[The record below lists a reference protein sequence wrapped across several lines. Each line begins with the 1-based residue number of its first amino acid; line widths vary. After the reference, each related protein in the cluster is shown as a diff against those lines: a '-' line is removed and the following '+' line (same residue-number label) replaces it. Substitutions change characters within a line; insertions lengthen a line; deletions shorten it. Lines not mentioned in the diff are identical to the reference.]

1 MDRTS
6 LGKLVEEL
14 NWFLDF
20 EGTEIS
26 IDQYKFLNN
35 YFLKELCKSAIFFNE
50 QTECTK
56 DILDGN
62 L

>member
-6 LGKLVEEL
+6 VGKLVEEL
-14 NWFLDF
+14 NRFLDF